1 MADYDYKYGSNPDFF
16 VPGTTGVFPGSFGY
30 SSSLDMPGLGGA
42 GSLSTRTT
50 PSPSKPGFDWMAA
63 GAAAS
68 DLFGGVGDLIRG
80 IRGDQPVYR
89 MAGSRLQ
96 DYLDSQKQD
105 AYLEQLLKSIIGK
118 KAGLFEDFDPKKGQP
133 LAQ

>member
-1 MADYDYKYGSNPDFF
+1 LTD
-16 VPGTTGVFPGSFGY
+16 Y
-30 SSSLDMPGLGGA
+30 SSIFSSSAGA
-42 GSLSTRTT
+42 FNPAAFTGMDLSPAVSYNTA
-50 PSPSKPGFDWMAA
+50 SPSKPGFDWAAA

-68 DLFGGVGDLIRG
+68 DFMGGVGDLIRG

-96 DYLDSQKQD
+96 DYLSSQKQD

-118 KAGLFEDFDPKKGQP
+118 NTGLFEDFNPKKSQP
-133 LAQ
+133 IQ

>member
-1 MADYDYKYGSNPDFF
+1 MADYDFKYGSNPDFF
-16 VPGTTGVFPGSFGY
+16 TSGTTGVFPDLF
-30 SSSLDMPGLGGA
+30 GA
-42 GSLSTRTT
+42 GSNLDIGTGGLYSLSTRTE
-50 PSPSKPGFDWMAA
+50 PSPTKPGFDWMAA

-96 DYLDSQKQD
+96 DYLESQKQD
-105 AYLEQLLKSIIGK
+105 KYLEQLLKSIIGK
-118 KAGLFEDFDPKKGQP
+118 NTSLFGDFDLKKGQP
-133 LAQ
+133 FQ

>member
-1 MADYDYKYGSNPDFF
+1 MPVPSAESLGLPSWVDNP
-16 VPGTTGVFPGSFGY
+16 
-30 SSSLDMPGLGGA
+30 SSLSWNDAPTA
-42 GSLSTRTT
+42 STG
-50 PSPSKPGFDWMAA
+50 SPSKPGFDWRAA
-63 GAAAS
+63 GAAGA
-68 DLFGGVGDLIRG
+68 DFLGGVGDLIRG

-118 KAGLFEDFDPKKGQP
+118 KEGLFEDFDPKKGQP
-133 LAQ
+133 LA

>member
-1 MADYDYKYGSNPDFF
+1 
-16 VPGTTGVFPGSFGY
+16 
-30 SSSLDMPGLGGA
+30 
-42 GSLSTRTT
+42 
-50 PSPSKPGFDWMAA
+50 MAA

-96 DYLDSQKQD
+96 DYLESQKQD
-105 AYLEQLLKSIIGK
+105 KYLEQLLKSIIGK
-118 KAGLFEDFDPKKGQP
+118 NTSLFGDFDLKKGQP
-133 LAQ
+133 FQ

>member
-1 MADYDYKYGSNPDFF
+1 MASPD
-16 VPGTTGVFPGSFGY
+16 Y
-30 SSSLDMPGLGGA
+30 SSVFSGSGPSFNPAAYKGMDLSPSISYGA
-42 GSLSTRTT
+42 
-50 PSPSKPGFDWMAA
+50 PSPTKPGFDWAAA
-63 GAAAS
+63 GAAGA
-68 DLFGGVGDLIRG
+68 DFLGGVGDLIRG

-118 KAGLFEDFDPKKGQP
+118 KEGLFEDFDPKKGQP
-133 LAQ
+133 LA